1 MSSEPKKRLKKKS
14 MVRESHRA
22 FVRKTILAA
31 KEQID
36 KGGDP
41 TVLKKLKSLRCILL
55 DKLSELKILDN
66 EIIDLVDET
75 KIDVSNSCDFASAIQ
90 ACIVDLETAIE
101 AEENTGKGQDIQGT
115 TLGSQNSNSSI
126 QAGTQSNASTIPTHA
141 KLPKLE
147 LRKFSGDPIN
157 WLPFCESFESAIHE
171 NTTLSDV
178 ERFQYLK
185 SLLEGSAAETIS
197 GLALTS
203 SNYNHAVQLLD
214 KRFGNKQV
222 IFSKHIEL
230 LMQLPKVSD
239 GSYLKQLRQLLDRT
253 EAAVRSLKGIGIS
266 TETYGTFVTPVI
278 MGKIPQE
285 LRLILGRG
293 TSEDWDLDTIIKSF
307 TEELQIRERCALGTV
322 TEQTKLK
329 EKREFGFGIR
339 TGQNK
344 RPSTSS
350 TLLQTTKDHRYLRIN
365 GALSAMDLI
374 QLSNV
379 LLLPIQNLERKFSV
393 KRENV
398 LVV

>member
-31 KEQID
+31 QEQID
-36 KGGDP
+36 KRGDP
-41 TVLKKLKSLRCILL
+41 TVLKKLKSLRCTLL
-55 DKLSELKILDN
+55 DKLSELKILDS

-75 KIDVSNSCDFASAIQ
+75 KIEEDVSNSCDFASAIQ

-115 TLGSQNSNSSI
+115 TLNSQNSNSSI
-126 QAGTQSNASTIPTHA
+126 QAGTQSKASIIPTHA

-157 WLPFCESFESAIHE
+157 WHPFWESFESAIHK

-185 SLLEGSAAETIS
+185 SLLEGSAAQTIS

-203 SNYNHAVQLLD
+203 SNYDHAVQLLD

-222 IFSKHIEL
+222 IISKHIEL
-230 LMQLPKVSD
+230 LMQLSKVSD
-239 GSYLKQLRQLLDRT
+239 ESDLKQLRQLLDRT

-266 TETYGTFVTPVI
+266 TETYGTFLTPVI

-285 LRLILGRG
+285 LRLILSRG

-329 EKREFGFGIR
+329 EKRDFGFGIR

-344 RPSTSS
+344 RPPTSS
-350 TLLQTTKDHRYLRIN
+350 TLVANNERLPLSKD
-365 GALSAMDLI
+365 
-374 QLSNV
+374 
-379 LLLPIQNLERKFSV
+379 K
-393 KRENV
+393 
-398 LVV
+398 